1 MTYKKLA
8 ILFIVLILS
17 SCNAY
22 KTVNFTGVK
31 HVEFK
36 GMMNNK
42 ISLELSVPIENP
54 NWYKLKIK
62 SMDFDVRVNGSYLGK
77 MKNGKE
83 IIIPAK
89 SDTLQ
94 VFPVDIY
101 VKNLF
106 GAMSTL
112 NKMRNSRSVE
122 MQIEGSMK
130 VKALLSSKTIEISE
144 KQRISL

>member
-22 KTVNFTGVK
+22 KTVNFTGVD

-42 ISLELSVPIENP
+42 ISLELNVPIENP

-77 MKNGKE
+77 MKNGEE
-83 IIIPAK
+83 IVIPAK

>member
-1 MTYKKLA
+1 MTYKKIAVL
-8 ILFIVLILS
+8 LIVIILS
-17 SCNAY
+17 GCNAY
-22 KTVNFTGVK
+22 KSVTFTGVD

-42 ISLELSVPIENP
+42 ISLELNVPIENP

-62 SMDFDVRVNGSYLGK
+62 SMDFDVSVNGSYLGK
-77 MKNGKE
+77 MKNGRE
-83 IIIPAK
+83 IVIPAK

-112 NKMRNSRSVE
+112 NKMRKSRSVE
-122 MQIEGSMK
+122 MKIDGTMK

-144 KQRISL
+144 KQRVSL